1 MDVLVG
7 KLTAY
12 VDASSRPASNP
23 SASIQTPW
31 WVASLDRV
39 PVSGQAAARAYV
51 RHPGVRPAPPAGQ
64 VDARTAS
71 APAAPTAV
79 AATPRTSAQLAA
91 IQLLRRLGA
100 TDIDAAS
107 SDAALRSACRRLL
120 RACHPDAHPAQDAA
134 GRVVLTAR
142 LRAVLRAREVLGLP
156 SAPALPG
163 VADRAA

>member
-51 RHPGVRPAPPAGQ
+51 GHPGVYPAQPAGQ
-64 VDARTAS
+64 VDDARTAA
-71 APAAPTAV
+71 APAAV

-100 TDIDAAS
+100 TDVDAAS

-134 GRVVLTAR
+134 GRAVLTAR

-156 SAPALPG
+156 SAAAHPG
-163 VADRAA
+163 VVDRAA